1 VSSAP
6 LPYFTG
12 EIFVFGD
19 RLWRPGIGGVVAADD
34 WLVGAIR
41 VESTAGGDLLG
52 GPPRWVWHTYE
63 ADPKRLTAVVG
74 ARALRAAGHDAHFV
88 FNPLSGQ
95 IAQLLPASRSA
106 RTLKNLAGGVQT
118 NRLGSVCLQV
128 EVIGFAAN
136 PFTSILTQDGRAGLG
151 KLVAFA
157 RAHGIPDVWPAG
169 PPPAYPSGS
178 SPRRTDIWVTRAGHY
193 GHSQVPENDH
203 GDPGAID
210 TRVLFAAAA
219 APITSTG
226 GRMDL
231 YRGADG
237 RVWDVGPVGRR
248 FISHPDV
255 VRAYQAKS
263 GNKVVPIS
271 DAALSTIPRL
281 PDSGLPP
288 WVLAAQPPAAPAST
302 PAVDIAALAVE
313 IVRQLPPLPGG
324 AGPTAE
330 EIAVRTVDLL
340 AARVSA

>member
-1 VSSAP
+1 M
-6 LPYFTG
+6 
-12 EIFVFGD
+12 
-19 RLWRPGIGGVVAADD
+19 AAGD
-34 WLVGAIR
+34 WLAGAVR

-52 GPPRWVWHTYE
+52 GPPRWVWHTFE

-128 EVIGFAAN
+128 EVIGFAAH
-136 PFTSILTQDGRAGLG
+136 PFTSILTPAGRAGLG

-178 SPRRTDIWVTRAGHY
+178 SPRRTDIWTTRAGHY

-210 TRVLFAAAA
+210 TRALFAAA

-263 GNKVVPIS
+263 GNQVVPIS

-288 WVLAAQPPAAPAST
+288 WVLAPQPPAAQVSAPT
-302 PAVDIAALAVE
+302 VDVAALAVE
-313 IVRQLPPLPGG
+313 IVRQLPSPTGD

-330 EIAVRTVDLL
+330 EIAVRTVNLL
-340 AARVSA
+340 ATRVSA